1 MKITLLGGS
10 GFLGSHVAEELGKR
24 GYRIKIFDKVKS
36 KWLKKNQ
43 KMIVGNILNYSNLE
57 KAIKNSDVVYH
68 FAALADLEKAL
79 VRPIETVNLNILA
92 TVYVLDLCRK
102 YKVKRLVYASSIYV
116 NSKEGGFYRSSKKA
130 AEDYIEEFNKLY
142 GINFTIMRY
151 GSLYG
156 SRAGADNGVY
166 RIVNSAIKKNRVQ
179 YEGNKYSVR
188 EYIHVKDAAKASVNV
203 LANQYKNKHVNITGK
218 KKIKVLAFLNK
229 LSKMLGIS
237 SKINFQN
244 KELTGHYVSTPN
256 TYKPKKGKKFVFK
269 STINFYEGI
278 YSLVNE
284 LKLKKKDN

>member
-179 YEGNKYSVR
+179 YEGNKYSSR
-188 EYIHVKDAAKASVNV
+188 EYIHVKDAAKASVHV
-203 LANQYKNKHVNITGK
+203 LAGQYKNKHVNITGK

-229 LSKMLGIS
+229 LSKTLGIS

-256 TYKPKKGKKFVFK
+256 TYKSKKGKKFVFK

-278 YSLVNE
+278 YRLVNE

>member
-10 GFLGSHVAEELGKR
+10 GFLGSHVAEELSKR

-43 KMIVGNILNYSNLE
+43 KMIVGNILNYSSLE

-156 SRAGADNGVY
+156 SRAGTDNGVY

-218 KKIKVLAFLNK
+218 KKIKVLTFLNK

-256 TYKPKKGKKFVFK
+256 TYKPKKGNRFVFK

>member
-10 GFLGSHVAEELGKR
+10 GFLGSHVAEELSKR

-43 KMIVGNILNYSNLE
+43 KMIVGNILNYSSLE

-156 SRAGADNGVY
+156 SRAGTDNGVY
-166 RIVNSAIKKNRVQ
+166 KIVNSAIKKNRVQ

-218 KKIKVLAFLNK
+218 KKIKVSIFLKK
-229 LSKMLGIS
+229 LSKIL
-237 SKINFQN
+237 KIAEKIEFKN
-244 KELTGHYVSTPN
+244 KKTTGHYTISPF
-256 TYKPKKGKKFVFK
+256 TYKPKSGKKFIFK
-269 STINFYEGI
+269 KSKNFFDEI
-278 YSLVNE
+278 PLLVRSIRKN
-284 LKLKKKDN
+284 

>member
-156 SRAGADNGVY
+156 SRAGTDNGVY
-166 RIVNSAIKKNRVQ
+166 KIVNSAIKKNRVQ

-218 KKIKVLAFLNK
+218 KKIKVLTFLNK

-256 TYKPKKGKKFVFK
+256 TYKPKKGNRFVFK

-278 YSLVNE
+278 YRLINE
-284 LKLKKKDN
+284 LKLKKKGN